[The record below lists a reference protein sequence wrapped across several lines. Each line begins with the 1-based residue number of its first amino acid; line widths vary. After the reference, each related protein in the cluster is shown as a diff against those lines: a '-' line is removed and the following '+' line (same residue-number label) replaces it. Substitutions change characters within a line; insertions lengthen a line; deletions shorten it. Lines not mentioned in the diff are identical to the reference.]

1 VLARARLSRRAAPAA
16 ALIALAAIGCGGGSP
31 AGPDFEFAS
40 LAEAPQ
46 NLSVYALFEGEPR
59 EQRPAPGVVPYDLRT
74 ALFSDYA
81 SKFRFI
87 KLPAGQKA
95 IYSPDDT
102 IDFPVGTIIAKTFAY
117 PVDLRQPD
125 GPVDLLETRILLHQ
139 KAGWIGLPYVWN
151 EDESEATLRLAGT
164 MLAASWTDAAGARV
178 DHQYLVPNANQ
189 CKGCHRVTGDTF
201 EPIGPKARYL
211 NRDFAYAG
219 GTENQLAH
227 WSRVGVLEGAPPPED
242 APRVP
247 VWDDPASGSLED
259 RARTYLEINCAH
271 CHSTGGPAR
280 TTGLDL
286 TWGAHEPVKLGVYKF
301 PVAAGRGSGDRL
313 YGIVPGKPDESIL
326 MYRMLSLDPGVMM
339 PELGRRMVHTEGVE
353 LLREWIAAMPDV
365 ARGGRGPRADAA
377 APAAGG

>member
-1 VLARARLSRRAAPAA
+1 VAA
-16 ALIALAAIGCGGGSP
+16 ALAFSACGGPEQS
-31 AGPDFEFAS
+31 ASLDLEFAN
-40 LAEAPQ
+40 LADAPPQ
-46 NLSVYALFEGEPR
+46 LSAYDLFEGAPR
-59 EQRPAPGVVPYDLRT
+59 DQRPAPGVVPYDLRT

-81 SKFRFI
+81 AKLRFI

-95 IYSPDDT
+95 RYSADRV
-102 IDFPVGTIIAKTFAY
+102 IDFPVGTVIAKTFAY
-117 PVDLRQPD
+117 PADLREPN
-125 GPVDLLETRILLHQ
+125 GPLDLLETRILVHQ

-164 MLAASWTDAAGARV
+164 MLGASWIDGAGQPV
-178 DHQYLVPNANQ
+178 EHQYMVPNANQ
-189 CKGCHRVTGDTF
+189 CKGCHRVDGDTF
-201 EPIGPKARYL
+201 EPIGPKARYV
-211 NRDFAYAG
+211 NKEFAYAEG
-219 GTENQLAH
+219 PENQLAH
-227 WSRVGVLEGAPPPED
+227 WTRVGILEGAPAPES

-271 CHSTGGPAR
+271 CHSEGGPAR

-313 YGIVPGKPDESIL
+313 YGIVPGKPDQSIL
-326 MYRMLSLDPGVMM
+326 MYRMTSLDPGVMM

-353 LLREWIAAMPDV
+353 LLREWIAAM
-365 ARGGRGPRADAA
+365 ADPKLGAQSEPAA
-377 APAAGG
+377 STAPAGAAGR